1 MSVTISEIGGTIVSL
16 TAPDRDGNLAD
27 VVLGFDRCFTW
38 THACSVAKAPP
49 APPPPSL
56 PRRSLSLISAAAPAR
71 PRLCP
76 SRRLRAPMR
85 IRNDEQ
91 PHLCYLLLA
100 ICAHPHVLT
109 SVDSYT
115 VPGPYFGAIVGR
127 VANRIA
133 GGKFVLD
140 GEEYTLATNNG
151 PNCLHGGNV
160 GFDKLRWSGVEV
172 PGGVE
177 LTLTSPDG
185 DEGFPGTVVVVAT
198 YTLET
203 GGKVLLD
210 MSATSDAPTPIALA
224 QHSYF
229 NLRGHDAG
237 ASVHGHTVRHRS
249 RRPSQSGP
257 LQARGPSPTPRDLFI
272 L

>member
-1 MSVTISEIGGTIVSL
+1 MPT
-16 TAPDRDGNLAD
+16 
-27 VVLGFDRCFTW
+27 
-38 THACSVAKAPP
+38 
-49 APPPPSL
+49 
-56 PRRSLSLISAAAPAR
+56 SA
-71 PRLCP
+71 
-76 SRRLRAPMR
+76 
-85 IRNDEQ
+85 
-91 PHLCYLLLA
+91 
-100 ICAHPHVLT
+100 
-109 SVDSYT
+109 DSYT
-115 VPGPYFGAIVGR
+115 APGPYFGAIVGR

-198 YTLET
+198 YTLEA

-210 MSATSDAPTPIALA
+210 MSATSDAPTPLALA

-237 ASVHGHTVRHRS
+237 VSVHGHKVGQLS
-249 RRPSQSGP
+249 RTSSRPDQTTPPTPP
-257 LQARGPSPTPRDLFI
+257 LQYSADHERADPRARRQ
-272 L
+272 